1 MYLSGCLTGGPRLRH
16 PARLD
21 RVKLLKPP
29 AVTSGAGVG
38 VIAPASPVRAEFV
51 KRGVAELER
60 LGFRVKLGRHLYEKA
75 RYTAG
80 RVEDRRSDLLEL
92 WDDPDVSALFC
103 ARGGYGAMELLDG
116 LEAERFREDPKVFL
130 GSSDATALLGFM
142 ASRAGIVTFH
152 GPMLAQ
158 QIARGS
164 YDAEGLLA
172 TIGSERSPGLLSAP
186 GVEWLHEGEAEGVL
200 LGGCLSLIASLV
212 GTGYLPSFAESIL
225 FLEDVQVKPYQIDR
239 MLTQLKLAGELD
251 GVQGLVFGQMP
262 GCEQHPEQGYAL
274 TQMLSDWTADLKI
287 PVLFGFPSGHTV
299 SEAKTLPLGV
309 QSRLDGA
316 GLSLLE
322 GAVS

>member
-1 MYLSGCLTGGPRLRH
+1 MRR
-16 PARLD
+16 
-21 RVKLLKPP
+21 
-29 AVTSGAGVG
+29 
-38 VIAPASPVRAEFV
+38 EFV
-51 KRGVAELER
+51 QRGVAELER
-60 LGFRVKLGRHLYEKA
+60 LGFRVKLGSHLFERG

-80 RVEDRRSDLLEL
+80 SVKDRLSDILAL
-92 WDDPDVSALFC
+92 WDDPEVSALVC

-116 LEAERFREDPKVFL
+116 LGADRFRDNPKVFL
-130 GSSDATALLGFM
+130 GSSDATALLGFL
-142 ASRAGIVTFH
+142 AARAGIVSFH

-164 YDAEGLLA
+164 YDAEGLVA
-172 TIGSERSPGLLSAP
+172 AIGSDRAPGLLSAA

-212 GTGYLPSFAESIL
+212 GTRFLPSLAGSIL

-239 MLTQLKLAGELD
+239 MLTQLKLAGCLE
-251 GVQGLVFGQMP
+251 GVRGLVFGQMP
-262 GCEQHPEQGYAL
+262 GCEQHPEQGYTL
-274 TQMLSDWTADLKI
+274 SQMLSDWTADLKI

-299 SEAKTLPLGV
+299 SDTKTLPLGV
-309 QSRLDGA
+309 QSCLDGA